1 MKASVIALFTTIA
14 AVMAAPASSIE
25 ERQLGTTSNELKQ
38 GDCKPV
44 TFIMVRGSTETGNMV
59 SSSPTAHL
67 IYIPIEPNTDT
78 FRSEQGEIPGPPTC
92 SGLKQAMGAANV
104 ACQGVG
110 AEDGYAAALAP
121 NFQPKNTDDQSIAA
135 ATKIMNMAMTKCP
148 QSTIVMAGYSQGSAV
163 VDNAIQAMPAAS
175 QQKIAGVVLFG
186 YTRNAQDKAQIPGYP
201 KAQTKI
207 FCATGDLV
215 CDNTLTITAAHLSYA
230 ANAPE
235 ASKFLATM
243 AQAGAGAAG
252 GAAGAT
258 GATAA
263 TAATKATKAKAA
275 KGQ

>member
-1 MKASVIALFTTIA
+1 
-14 AVMAAPASSIE
+14 
-25 ERQLGTTSNELKQ
+25 
-38 GDCKPV
+38 
-44 TFIMVRGSTETGNMV
+44 
-59 SSSPTAHL
+59 
-67 IYIPIEPNTDT
+67 
-78 FRSEQGEIPGPPTC
+78 
-92 SGLKQAMGAANV
+92 MGAANV

-148 QSTIVMAGYSQGSAV
+148 QSTIVMGGYSQGSAV

-201 KAQTKI
+201 QAQTKI

-230 ANAPE
+230 ANAPD
-235 ASKFLATM
+235 AAKFLASM
-243 AQAGAGAAG
+243 ASAAPG
-252 GAAGAT
+252 GAAAGAAT

-263 TAATKATKAKAA
+263 TGAATKATKATKAKAA
-275 KGQ
+275 KAA